1 MIAPV
6 ADACQNGRGKETGIF
21 GVLRGTP
28 TPAAASA
35 ATGTRRRSRAG
46 RAVFGVEVLGGHHV
60 PLTPIEKLFA
70 RVFFLNVNA
79 RAATGGGATPPCPAT
94 AVPITPRACRHEPD
108 VNARAA
114 TGGGATPP
122 CPATAVPITPRA
134 SRHDPEGRGRS
145 PHERRM
151 IRAGFSRAACRC
163 AAAADRA
170 IYAVFVNARARHAGE
185 DEIGPVGG
193 NAHNLFIRVSGN
205 GRGRHFL
212 PRLSAVQ
219 LLFPKPAVGG
229 VELAPGLDQA
239 INRPRDGRRFNGH
252 FRLNC
257 RKDASEI
264 ARGQQT
270 RAE

>member
-6 ADACQNGRGKETGIF
+6 ADACQNGRGKGTGIF

-35 ATGTRRRSRAG
+35 ATGTRRLSRAG

-60 PLTPIEKLFA
+60 PLTHIEKLFA

-79 RAATGGGATPPCPAT
+79 RAATRVGDTNARAATRVGDTNARAATRGGATPPSPAT
-94 AVPITPRACRHEPD
+94 AVRTIPRVSRHEP
-108 VNARAA
+108 
-114 TGGGATPP
+114 
-122 CPATAVPITPRA
+122 
-134 SRHDPEGRGRS
+134 EGLGRS

-151 IRAGFSRAACRC
+151 IRAGFNRGACRC
-163 AAAADRA
+163 AAAAARA

-185 DEIGPVGG
+185 DERVPVGG

-205 GRGRHFL
+205 GRGRHFR
-212 PRLSAVQ
+212 PRPSAVQ
-219 LLFPKPAVGG
+219 LLFPKPTVGG
-229 VELAPGLDQA
+229 IELTPGLDQP
-239 INRPRDGRRFNGH
+239 INRPRNRRRLNGH
-252 FRLNC
+252 FRLDG

-264 ARGQQT
+264 TGCQQT